1 MKIIERAVF
10 SQIIQYLGSDNI
22 IVLHGARQVGKTH
35 ILYFLE
41 DYLKKNNKNVLYF
54 DLEDVRLKSDLDRG
68 VDYFLQILKEKGF
81 DLKSENYVLI
91 DEIQYL
97 KDPSTFLK
105 IIADHHKK
113 IKLIVSGSSSF
124 AIKSKFKDSLVG
136 RTVDFEIFPLSFEE
150 FLRFKNYSIDLKII
164 KEKVSSLGLQE
175 LSELFREYVLY
186 GGYPKIVLEPDLQ
199 KKEKYLSQIISTYIL
214 RDIGDLGKIRDLEK
228 FNKLVETLASQS
240 GQQLNIAELSNTCR
254 LSRPTLENYLFILE
268 NTYIIKLLRP
278 YYKNIR
284 SELFKSPKIYFYDTG
299 IMQILWLKQMQKEI
313 LGSVLETAIF
323 SELVKTNSVN
333 DIFYWRTADGK
344 EIDFILKVKEKILPI
359 EVKLN
364 FHNFDDTAMKYFCK
378 NYKIE
383 NWRVVS
389 LLGEKKSENFIY
401 PWQM

>member
-41 DYLKKNNKNVLYF
+41 DYLKKNNKTVLYF

>member
-41 DYLKKNNKNVLYF
+41 DYLKKNNKNVLYI

-105 IIADHHKK
+105 IVADHHKK

-254 LSRPTLENYLFILE
+254 LSRPTLENYIFILE

-401 PWQM
+401 PWQI

>member
-41 DYLKKNNKNVLYF
+41 DYLKKTNKTVLYF

-105 IIADHHKK
+105 IVADHHKK

>member
-41 DYLKKNNKNVLYF
+41 DYLKKTNKTVLYF